1 MPTELPAEAAE
12 PQGKRSLVTRVV
24 VLLMVVASAAV
35 AWTQFRDV
43 LTFEYLASR
52 EAELRLFRD
61 ANPVLVYG
69 LAFLLYVSVTGLSLP
84 GATILTL
91 AFAWFFGFGR
101 GVVLISFAST
111 SGATLAFLLS
121 RYILRDVVQNRFSER
136 LAAFNERLKEDGAFY
151 LFTLRLIPVVPF
163 FMINVVMG
171 LTPLR
176 TRTFWWVSQ
185 IGMMPGTLVYV
196 YAGANVPDFQTLA
209 GQGARG
215 ILTPQ
220 LLMAFVLL
228 AMFPFLAR
236 LIVRRIRPQTD
247 TQSQ

>member
-1 MPTELPAEAAE
+1 MPTETPIDQPE
-12 PQGKRSLVTRVV
+12 PSRKRSTVPRVA
-24 VLLMVVASAAV
+24 VLLLAVGAASV

-43 LTFEYLASR
+43 LTFDYLATR
-52 EAELRLFRD
+52 EAELRSFRD
-61 ANPVLVYG
+61 ANPVMVYG

-91 AFAWFFGFGR
+91 TFAWFFGLSR
-101 GVVLISFAST
+101 GFVLISFAST

-121 RYILRDVVQNRFSER
+121 RYILREVIQNKFNDR
-136 LAAFNERLKEDGAFY
+136 LAGFNKRLEEDGAFY

-185 IGMMPGTLVYV
+185 VGMLPGTLVYV

-209 GQGARG
+209 KQGAGG

-220 LLMAFVLL
+220 LIGAFVLL
-228 AMFPFLAR
+228 AIFPFIAR
-236 LIVRRIRPQTD
+236 QIVRTVRPQRP
-247 TQSQ
+247 SQNQ